1 MPRAQPPP
9 AKEVLTMAYHLQMP
23 PTSGPLHLRKEAR
36 RELGEAIERMSRD
49 TGYKFGPRGWAYY
62 AEGLGLITKGEFD
75 RFEKLLADMRKEG
88 DLDPDV
94 IEPDASRMATEVEDF
109 DASPNTPEQ
118 MAQYAVN
125 EISERL
131 REWAGIF
138 HTRGYWDDLEYYV
151 EMIVEKKD
159 LVQIFRSIADE
170 YNIRITNGKGDTD
183 IHTRLALLKRF
194 RDRSEAGRRCILL
207 AIGDHD
213 PKGLHIVEGLHR
225 TIMSCCNIKGL
236 DWDYPDFEVVNIG
249 LTETQI
255 DDLGLMKIG
264 NLETGGGRDL
274 SDPRHPD
281 HNKPYVQDYLAQ
293 FGVWKCEANALVGNP
308 RGAKDLL
315 ESAINRFIPAS
326 HPGDVEQE
334 NEPGQEEVRQEIA
347 RLVQGWTFE

>member
-1 MPRAQPPP
+1 MS
-9 AKEVLTMAYHLQMP
+9 YHLTMP
-23 PTSGPLHLRKEAR
+23 PTSGPLHLRREAR
-36 RELGEAIERMSRD
+36 RELGEAIELMSRD

-75 RFEKLLADMRKEG
+75 RFESLLTDMRKDGE
-88 DLDPDV
+88 LDPDV
-94 IEPDASRMATEVEDF
+94 IEPDASRMATTVYDFEASEV
-109 DASPNTPEQ
+109 TPEDQ
-118 MAQYAVN
+118 AQWAI
-125 EISERL
+125 EDISDNL
-131 REWAGIF
+131 RSWARGY
-138 HTRGYWDDLEYYV
+138 HRYGYWDDLDYYV

-159 LVQIFRSIADE
+159 LVQIFGSVAAR

-194 RDRSEAGRRCILL
+194 RDHSEAGRRCILL
-207 AIGDHD
+207 SVGDHD
-213 PKGLHIVEGLHR
+213 PKGRHIVDGLHR
-225 TIMSCCNIKGL
+225 TIMSCANIKGL
-236 DWDYPDFEVVNIG
+236 DWDDPEFEVVNIG
-249 LTETQI
+249 LTEAQI

-308 RGAKDLL
+308 RGAKALL
-315 ESAINRFIPAS
+315 ERAINRYIPAS
-326 HPGDVEQE
+326 HPNDVEQA
-334 NEPGQEEVRQEIA
+334 NEPAREEVRQEIS